1 MLVKGTSVQVEL
13 SGGTSPLSPL
23 VRLQGFIG
31 GFYWPGP
38 HIVDFRFLAKTTTTP
53 RCGFPAFGD
62 HEFLLEKFVGT
73 MLECFPGEIYTYDMH

>member
-1 MLVKGTSVQVEL
+1 VLVKGTSVQVEL

-38 HIVDFRFLAKTTTTP
+38 HIVDFGFWPKPLRPHVADFQLLA
-53 RCGFPAFGD
+53 
-62 HEFLLEKFVGT
+62 T
-73 MLECFPGEIYTYDMH
+73 MIVC